1 MVKKARKKHNRKG
14 KTSFITEVAKRDELH
29 TFKVIP
35 KRWVVERSFAWLEKN
50 RRLWKNCERLLNSS
64 LQFTNLAFIA
74 LLLKRLRTGC
84 KQSVADY
91 EGAILLGRIYDD
103 PSYLQGV
110 YERIDAQL
118 AIKPVL
124 AN

>member
-1 MVKKARKKHNRKG
+1 MQVLFDEVYPKAQ
-14 KTSFITEVAKRDELH
+14 AD
-29 TFKVIP
+29 
-35 KRWVVERSFAWLEKN
+35 A
-50 RRLWKNCERLLNSS
+50 
-64 LQFTNLAFIA
+64 LA
-74 LLLKRLRTGC
+74 

-103 PSYLQGV
+103 PSYLQAV

-118 AIKPVL
+118 ASKPVL

>member
-1 MVKKARKKHNRKG
+1 MVG
-14 KTSFITEVAKRDELH
+14 V
-29 TFKVIP
+29 
-35 KRWVVERSFAWLEKN
+35 
-50 RRLWKNCERLLNSS
+50 
-64 LQFTNLAFIA
+64 
-74 LLLKRLRTGC
+74 
-84 KQSVADY
+84 Y